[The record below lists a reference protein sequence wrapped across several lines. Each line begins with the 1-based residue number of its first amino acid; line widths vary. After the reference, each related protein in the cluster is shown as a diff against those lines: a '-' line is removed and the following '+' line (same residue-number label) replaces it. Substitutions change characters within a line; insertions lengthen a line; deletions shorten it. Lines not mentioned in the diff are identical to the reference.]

1 MSAVHHATRGAQ
13 TIRRGRRL
21 WGVRQGAV
29 LLLHPCAL
37 ARRRRGSGA
46 VSVRARGAPQS
57 SRHLPAEGQRPRVD
71 HGRGSTAASVS
82 ARGGSDRAGAGGCG
96 GGAPRPHGPMTPAGP
111 MPARSARSRPPP
123 AAQREPVPGE
133 VVGRDSLRG
142 QPSPKFDAGRAG
154 CKVAAATDSDGWVA
168 SRLRA
173 ARACHLGT
181 SVRACALGWRQS
193 PRQLSGCSGRARYR
207 PAEQRDALPHP
218 WAMYQQLGKAPR
230 GRTRHPARR
239 PRHVI
244 GDGKAQLGGVGS
256 EWERFSNRE

>member
-1 MSAVHHATRGAQ
+1 MGREA
-13 TIRRGRRL
+13 GRR
-21 WGVRQGAV
+21 A
-29 LLLHPCAL
+29 PL
-37 ARRRRGSGA
+37 APLRARASASWKRRR
-46 VSVRARGAPQS
+46 VRARSRCSTVIASPAGRGAA
-57 SRHLPAEGQRPRVD
+57 AEGGPRSWLD
-71 HGRGSTAASVS
+71 SCERE
-82 ARGGSDRAGAGGCG
+82 RGGSDRAGAGGCG
-96 GGAPRPHGPMTPAGP
+96 GGAPRLHGPMTPAGP

-193 PRQLSGCSGRARYR
+193 PRQLSGCSGRARSTRRAAGCPPAPLGYVPAAREGSAR
-207 PAEQRDALPHP
+207 PHSSSCPAA
-218 WAMYQQLGKAPR
+218 
-230 GRTRHPARR
+230 PARDR
-239 PRHVI
+239 RRQGATGGGRQRMGTLFEPGVKNRYPTHQV
-244 GDGKAQLGGVGS
+244 GDWDPNQL
-256 EWERFSNRE
+256 

>member
-13 TIRRGRRL
+13 TIRRGSRL

-82 ARGGSDRAGAGGCG
+82 ARGGSDRAGSGGCG

-133 VVGRDSLRG
+133 VVGRDSSRG

-154 CKVAAATDSDGWVA
+154 CKVAAATDSDGWAA

-193 PRQLSGCSGRARYR
+193 PRQLSGCSGRARSTRRAAGCPPAPLGYVPAAREGSAR
-207 PAEQRDALPHP
+207 PHSSSCPAA
-218 WAMYQQLGKAPR
+218 
-230 GRTRHPARR
+230 PARDR
-239 PRHVI
+239 RRQ
-244 GDGKAQLGGVGS
+244 GATGGG
-256 EWERFSNRE
+256 RQ

>member
-13 TIRRGRRL
+13 TIRRGSRL

-154 CKVAAATDSDGWVA
+154 CKVAAATDSDGSRASGRRARAIWALLCARALSGGARALGSSVA
-168 SRLRA
+168 APDERDIDPPNSGMPSRTPGLCTSSSGRLRA
-173 ARACHLGT
+173 AALVILPGGPGT
-181 SVRACALGWRQS
+181 
-193 PRQLSGCSGRARYR
+193 
-207 PAEQRDALPHP
+207 
-218 WAMYQQLGKAPR
+218 
-230 GRTRHPARR
+230 
-239 PRHVI
+239 
-244 GDGKAQLGGVGS
+244 
-256 EWERFSNRE
+256 